1 MDYTKKMETELNGL
15 TIENYDYFKKM
26 VSYTSYRGYFCDGE
40 ALSENLYNMV
50 CDLKAA
56 EQEGLTA
63 EEFFGKDPQSMMD
76 QVIAE
81 TPRRKPREHLKLFL
95 VVIGIFFQMRLTL
108 PFIWEG
114 AVRFTPVIYL
124 LDWVSTS
131 FYLAFIYI
139 VWGRTVY
146 QKFSKNLAAILSV
159 VAYFAGS
166 SINHHVVATYGNLG
180 SIAMPNWLV
189 LSLIV
194 GIGLGIMLLGY
205 KGLEG
210 KMVFVMTSSFILG
223 ALVRIFFEGIVDHM
237 TMSFIPI
244 LGFGGMFVVYWHEK
258 RRKN

>member
-1 MDYTKKMETELNGL
+1 MDYTKKMETELYGL
-15 TIENYDYFKKM
+15 TLENYDYFKKM

-40 ALSENLYNMV
+40 ALSENRYNMV

-56 EQEGLTA
+56 EQEGLRA
-63 EEFFGKDPQSMMD
+63 EEFFGQDPKSMMD

-81 TPRRKPREHLKLFL
+81 TPRRNPREYLKFFL

-108 PFIWEG
+108 PFIGEG
-114 AVRFTPVIYL
+114 AVRFAPVIYL
-124 LDWVSTS
+124 IDWVSIS

-139 VWGRTVY
+139 VWGWTVY

-159 VAYFAGS
+159 VGYLAGS
-166 SINHHVVATYGNLG
+166 SINHHLVATYGNLG

-189 LSLIV
+189 LGLIV
-194 GIGLGIMLLGY
+194 GIGLAVILGGY

-210 KMVFVMTSSFILG
+210 KIVFVMTSSFILG
-223 ALVRIFFEGIVDHM
+223 ALLRIFFEGIVDHTIM
-237 TMSFIPI
+237 LLISI
-244 LGFGGMFVVYWHEK
+244 LGFIGVLAVYWYDK